1 MNAQAILDKILEDA
15 KETASATLRDANDRA
30 AEMKKSTDAKIA
42 AAREQMEKRAAQ
54 DAAAA
59 ADRMARMAELDERKL
74 LLADKRKMMDRAFEM
89 ALQRLEAMPPKKA
102 RAFLLS
108 TLAELAEGGEEI
120 IVGADNDGWM
130 DQSFLK
136 DANAALVSAGKPGS
150 LTLSGERRPGVSGLI
165 LAKNDTEIHV
175 TWASLLGSRRLEMES
190 QVAKTLFPD

>member
-30 AEMKKSTDAKIA
+30 AEMKRSTDAKIA

-59 ADRMARMAELDERKL
+59 ADRMARMAELDERKR
-74 LLADKRKMMDRAFEM
+74 LLADKRTMMDRAFEM

-108 TLAELAEGGEEI
+108 TLVELAEGGEEI

-136 DANAALVSAGKPGS
+136 EANAALVSAGKPGG
-150 LTLSGERRPGVSGLI
+150 LTLSGERRSGVSGLI
-165 LAKNDTEIHV
+165 LAKNDTEINV
-175 TWASLLGSRRLEMES
+175 TWASLLDSRRLEMES